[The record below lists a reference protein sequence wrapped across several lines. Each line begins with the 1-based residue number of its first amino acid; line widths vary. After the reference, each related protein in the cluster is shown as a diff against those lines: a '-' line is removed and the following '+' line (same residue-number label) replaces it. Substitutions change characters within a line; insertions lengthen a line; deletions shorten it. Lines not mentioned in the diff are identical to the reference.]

1 MSKQSPTEEKI
12 GLLMPVYTEAW
23 KELNI
28 LSEMCYPVF
37 HSTRHKITES
47 QNHKTFHGCLN
58 HDRKSAADVF
68 FLCIFFF
75 NMIELQNFFK
85 CHSCLSVTKC

>member
-1 MSKQSPTEEKI
+1 MSKQSLTEEKI
-12 GLLMPVYTEAW
+12 GLLMSVYTEAW

-37 HSTRHKITES
+37 HSTRHKMLE
-47 QNHKTFHGCLN
+47 KTFHGCLS

-68 FLCIFFF
+68 FLCIIFL
-75 NMIELQNFFK
+75 I
-85 CHSCLSVTKC
+85 